1 MDPDK
6 AAALDKQDDLACYRQ
21 EFYLKEGII
30 YMDGNSLG
38 LPSKRT
44 EAALLQMLEAWKEHG
59 IDGWTKGDKPW
70 YYLSETL
77 GGQSAFLVGAKPHEV
92 IVTGSTTV
100 NLHQLAASFFKPE
113 GKRTK
118 ILADELNF
126 PSDIYALQSQLSL
139 KGLNPDTHLVKV
151 KSKDGQT
158 LDEDEIIACMTE
170 DVAMAVLPT
179 VLYRSGQLLDIERL
193 TKAAHERGII
203 IGFDGCH
210 SVGAIP
216 HEMHKWGTDFA
227 YWCNYKYVNGG
238 PGAAA
243 GLFVHEKHLGRKRP
257 GLSGWFGSNK
267 EQQFDME
274 HTFTPADSAGAYQI
288 GTPHIFSSAPLSAS
302 LEMFR
307 EATMAAIRRKSL
319 SMTRVMMDLIEEELS
334 GFSFEIVNPKEDARR
349 GGHVALMHPEAA
361 RICKALKQDG
371 VIPDYRSP
379 NIIRLAP
386 APFYTSYGDIWKT
399 VQFLKTIMREKRYE
413 QFENIREVIA

>member
-193 TKAAHERGII
+193 TKAAHERGL
-203 IGFDGCH
+203 
-210 SVGAIP
+210 SSALTAAIQ
-216 HEMHKWGTDFA
+216 WGPFLMRCT
-227 YWCNYKYVNGG
+227 NGG
-238 PGAAA
+238 LILLTGATINMSMEDR
-243 GLFVHEKHLGRKRP
+243 VP
-257 GLSGWFGSNK
+257 
-267 EQQFDME
+267 QQDC
-274 HTFTPADSAGAYQI
+274 
-288 GTPHIFSSAPLSAS
+288 
-302 LEMFR
+302 
-307 EATMAAIRRKSL
+307 L
-319 SMTRVMMDLIEEELS
+319 SMKSI
-334 GFSFEIVNPKEDARR
+334 
-349 GGHVALMHPEAA
+349 
-361 RICKALKQDG
+361 
-371 VIPDYRSP
+371 
-379 NIIRLAP
+379 LAERDP
-386 APFYTSYGDIWKT
+386 G
-399 VQFLKTIMREKRYE
+399 
-413 QFENIREVIA
+413 